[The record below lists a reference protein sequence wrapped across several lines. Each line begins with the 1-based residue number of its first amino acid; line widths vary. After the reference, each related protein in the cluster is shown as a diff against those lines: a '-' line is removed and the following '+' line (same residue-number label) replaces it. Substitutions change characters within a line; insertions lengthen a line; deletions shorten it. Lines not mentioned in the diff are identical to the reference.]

1 MSVRDI
7 VLVGGGQASAV
18 ATRTLRRRGYDGTIT
33 IVGDEPLRPYQRPP
47 LSKEYLT
54 GGDETGLFLL
64 PEAWTDEHDVRV
76 ITGTRALK
84 ISAPDASV
92 LLEDGTSLPA
102 DRVLLATGG
111 SPRRLPDTDGE
122 RIVYLLG
129 RMAPGKQAR
138 SKLLHGVIAAAKQQQ
153 GRRTCGGSRWAGRGL
168 GPPPHVRRRSDESAA
183 VPAAP
188 RPPRCPS

>member
-76 ITGTRALK
+76 ITGARALK

-92 LLEDGTSLPA
+92 LLEDGTERVA
-102 DRVLLATGG
+102 RVL
-111 SPRRLPDTDGE
+111 R
-122 RIVYLLG
+122 
-129 RMAPGKQAR
+129 
-138 SKLLHGVIAAAKQQQ
+138 
-153 GRRTCGGSRWAGRGL
+153 
-168 GPPPHVRRRSDESAA
+168 
-183 VPAAP
+183 
-188 RPPRCPS
+188 